1 MSSKIYGQ
9 GIPNPAEPLVWPQV
23 GDAAGSKED
32 EVETRLAQLQRE
44 AEVRIREA
52 RQAGYQEGFGAAKA
66 ETATEIKALQE
77 RVARS
82 VAELAELRP
91 RLRRQAERDLVKLSL
106 AIARRILYRELAVDP
121 EALRSL
127 IQGALDKIHAQEI
140 CRVRVHPSQEAVF
153 RSVIGEAST
162 GRAPEVVADRALDRG
177 AVIFET
183 NRGNLDASIETQL
196 LEIEQGLTD
205 RLKRQG

>member
-1 MSSKIYGQ
+1 MSSKIYGH

-23 GDAAGSKED
+23 GDAAGSKQD
-32 EVETRLAQLQRE
+32 EMEARLAQLRRE
-44 AEVRIREA
+44 AEARVQEA
-52 RQAGYQEGFGAAKA
+52 RQAGYQEGIRAAKA
-66 ETATEIKALQE
+66 ESAAEIKALQE

-91 RLRRQAERDLVKLSL
+91 RLRRQAEGDLVKLSL
-106 AIARRILYRELAVDP
+106 AIARRILHRELDVDP

-127 IQGALDKIHAQEI
+127 IQVALDKIQAQEI
-140 CRVRVHPSQEAVF
+140 CRVRVLPSQESLF
-153 RSVIGEAST
+153 RSVLGEGPGS
-162 GRAPEVVADRALDRG
+162 APEVVADRTLDWG

-205 RLKRQG
+205 RLKR